1 MTAPVSFKPSNGR
14 TKTVVFGVVAAVVLI
29 AVVVIVAVRV
39 GGGNDPA
46 AAAGTQHVAAAGGP
60 APARPA
66 APTKAAPAAAPT
78 AVTAISPAS
87 GAKDVATDAALTV
100 TYSSAIQTAPA
111 TPKLSPAIDGTW
123 HTSGATMTFT
133 PTGGWLPF
141 STEHVTATAGGHTTT
156 SAFKVQD
163 GDQVRLEQLL
173 AELNYLPM
181 TLDPASP
188 LPRGVTT
195 ALAAEATTPDAVRTT
210 ALSGTLQWSWSTVP
224 ATLRSLWRP
233 GHQTV
238 LDQGAI
244 MAFQSDHGMTMD
256 GIAGPDVW
264 HTLVAAVAGR
274 QVDKHPYSYLVA
286 SETVPE
292 TLTVY
297 REGKVVYTTKANTG
311 VSGADTQR
319 GTFPVYLRYAS
330 TTMSGTNVD
339 GSKYVDPGIPW
350 VAYFNGGDAV
360 HGFVRPSYGFPQSN
374 GCVELPISNAKS
386 VWSMDPYGTLVTVT
400 A

>member
-1 MTAPVSFKPSNGR
+1 MSAPVELKPSNGR
-14 TKTVVFGVVAAVVLI
+14 PTRIVLGVVAAVVLV
-29 AVVVIVAVRV
+29 AVVVVVAVRV

-46 AAAGTQHVAAAGGP
+46 AAAGAQHAAAIGAPP
-60 APARPA
+60 AKPADPA
-66 APTKAAPAAAPT
+66 NAVPAAAPT
-78 AVTAISPAS
+78 AVTSISPAAGTRS
-87 GAKDVATDAALTV
+87 VATDAALTV
-100 TYSSAIQTAPA
+100 TYSSAITEAPA
-111 TPKLSPAIDGTW
+111 TPRLSPAVDGTW
-123 HTSGATMTFT
+123 STSGATLTFT

-141 STEHVTATAGGHTTT
+141 STETVTATAGGKSTT
-156 SAFKVQD
+156 STFKVQD
-163 GDQVRLEQLL
+163 GSQVRLEQML

-181 TLDPASP
+181 TLDPATP
-188 LPRGVTT
+188 LPRGITT
-195 ALAAEATTPDAVRTT
+195 ALDAEATTPNAVRT
-210 ALSGTLQWSWSTVP
+210 SPIPGTLGWSWSTVP
-224 ATLRSLWRP
+224 ASLRSLWRP

-238 LDQGAI
+238 VDQGAI
-244 MAFQSDHGMTMD
+244 MAFQSEHDMTMD
-256 GIAGPDVW
+256 GIAGPQVW
-264 HTLVAAVAGR
+264 QKLVAAVAAR
-274 QVDKHPYSYLVA
+274 QVDKNPYDYLVA

-297 REGKVVYTTKANTG
+297 REGKVIYTTKANTG
-311 VSGADTQR
+311 VPGADTQR

-360 HGFVRPSYGFPQSN
+360 HGFVRPAYGFPQSN